1 MWQRWLRLH
10 MLASRDKLA
19 GSNVELK
26 EIGLQRPSHDVQLVH
41 LGLELVKLRV
51 MDLHSKIGN
60 YVNIGASS
68 RFICSNYKE
77 GPRFGN
83 YLYFSDDALPIA
95 ALQQRE

>member
-1 MWQRWLRLH
+1 
-10 MLASRDKLA
+10 MLKK
-19 GSNVELK
+19 SNKNSNSTIIARKFL
-26 EIGLQRPSHDVQLVH
+26 SH